1 MCIYI
6 YIHKSLRFSL
16 DAYTSHTKNVIMRV
30 NVSAVAV
37 GHSGTY
43 TCKASNTDTNQEI
56 ETSSFESAVDC
67 CK

>member
-1 MCIYI
+1 M
-6 YIHKSLRFSL
+6 